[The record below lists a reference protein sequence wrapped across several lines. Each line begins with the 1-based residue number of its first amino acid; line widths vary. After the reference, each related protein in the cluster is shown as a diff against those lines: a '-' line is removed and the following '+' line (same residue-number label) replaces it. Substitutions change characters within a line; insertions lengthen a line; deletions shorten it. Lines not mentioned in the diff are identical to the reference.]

1 MQCSTPFSGWLIC
14 STKSTDLFGRL
25 HIKSR
30 IMFSFS
36 LSPSP
41 SPSPSLSPFHSKSHP
56 KTPILSTTSRNPI
69 QHPPNPLHFSPLLPS
84 PTLQPYIFPQTR
96 ISSQQSRS
104 SHSVYLSIY
113 LPSSSVLNSH
123 HPTLCSTLLYTFCPV
138 PHHRT
143 AAAGTYVND
152 RQTDLLAVT
161 LPPHPFFFF
170 FFLELMLACFFLLSH
185 KRPYTIFTRILEY
198 SSNF

>member
-104 SHSVYLSIY
+104 FHSVYLSIY
-113 LPSSSVLNSH
+113 LSTVLLGLEFPSPYPL
-123 HPTLCSTLLYTFCPV
+123 LYSTLHFLP
-138 PHHRT
+138 RT
-143 AAAGTYVND
+143 APPHRSGGNVRE
-152 RQTDLLAVT
+152 RQTDRLT
-161 LPPHPFFFF
+161 CCYFTSPPFFF

-185 KRPYTIFTRILEY
+185 KRSYKIST
-198 SSNF
+198 